1 MNEDTHKRRRDDDL
15 NNNNNNNTFDIV
27 PSFPNLNV
35 LAQCS
40 RSSSSSSALSKKTS
54 KGEKRNDDD
63 HDDNEEEEDIGP
75 VMLSGDELTSDDES
89 DTEVDE
95 AEVADEQGAPS
106 AKRRRLSCVCC
117 DLATSEVV
125 KKMNMVQDSL
135 AGRAGDGH
143 ITDMQLAIYDKRMAP
158 LRAEGR
164 DVPKLTRAMLTKH
177 YRTHRVSI
185 MRSVAEEIRI
195 FELMERTL
203 RRTGLCDMDADGRK
217 VLVRGGAQE
226 MNRLSKSKLDLLKF
240 YATLEKQ
247 RREDEANATNPS

>member
-1 MNEDTHKRRRDDDL
+1 MNEDTLKRKRDDDR
-15 NNNNNNNTFDIV
+15 NNNTFDIV
-27 PSFPNLNV
+27 PCFPNLNV
-35 LAQCS
+35 LAPS
-40 RSSSSSSALSKKTS
+40 NRSNVRSNPATK
-54 KGEKRNDDD
+54 
-63 HDDNEEEEDIGP
+63 HDKEEANNKHDEQDVEP

-95 AEVADEQGAPS
+95 AEVAGEQGAVS

-143 ITDMQLAIYDKRMAP
+143 ITDMQLAIYDRRMAP
-158 LRAEGR
+158 LRVEGR

-185 MRSVAEEIRI
+185 MRSVAEEIRV